1 MASRFKITIGNAAG
15 ASIKLFYDVES
26 ERIDG
31 GARITDKQGVVGVL
45 MDSEVQ
51 MCALVGLGPTPVTAV
66 LMAHLVDSKFHP
78 AN

>member
-15 ASIKLFYDVES
+15 IHIKLFYDVES

-31 GARITDKQGVVGVL
+31 GARLTDKEGVSGVL
-45 MDSEVQ
+45 MDAEVQ
-51 MCALVGLGPTPVTAV
+51 MCAYVGLGPTPVTAV
-66 LMAHLVDSKFHP
+66 LMSHLVESKFHP